1 MICSVRIMSRILE
14 AEKQRI
20 AFIMITVA
28 ATGLL
33 KVGMIAIVA
42 LMVLISTPSKTL
54 KKQRKS

>member
-1 MICSVRIMSRILE
+1 MICSVRTMCRILE

>member
-1 MICSVRIMSRILE
+1 MICSARTMSRILE

>member
-1 MICSVRIMSRILE
+1 MICAVRIMSRILE

-54 KKQRKS
+54 KKQRKY